1 MFCEG
6 SHLKN
11 IVIEIFTKTN
21 KTKNIITSNCYP
33 PPDTSDSFPKNFN
46 ELFNESLSLIN
57 ATQKEVI
64 LLGDMNVNYLKPNE
78 NNEFK
83 SMFYLNGFIQF
94 ITKPTHITKSSQ
106 TLIDIIATNC
116 VEIIAH

>member
-1 MFCEG
+1 
-6 SHLKN
+6 
-11 IVIEIFTKTN
+11 
-21 KTKNIITSNCYP
+21 
-33 PPDTSDSFPKNFN
+33 
-46 ELFNESLSLIN
+46 
-57 ATQKEVI
+57 
-64 LLGDMNVNYLKPNE
+64 MNVNYLKPNE